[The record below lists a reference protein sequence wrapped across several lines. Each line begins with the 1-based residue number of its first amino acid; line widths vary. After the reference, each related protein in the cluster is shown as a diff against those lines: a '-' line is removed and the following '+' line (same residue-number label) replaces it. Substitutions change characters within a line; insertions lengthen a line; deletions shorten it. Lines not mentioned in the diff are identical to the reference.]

1 MSLQEAIADADYF
14 FAERAMMLVTVEIR
28 HKRLYIPML
37 CDTGSP
43 KTFICT
49 TTLEQFGLETTTVEH
64 IKIGVGQVSLRA
76 IILDENCPITYRG
89 LNILGS
95 DLLRQLLPDMVPTIV
110 SLINER
116 NKDD

>member
-14 FAERAMMLVTVEIR
+14 FAERVMMLVAVEIR
-28 HKRLYIPML
+28 NKRLYIPML

-43 KTFICT
+43 KTCICT
-49 TTLEQFGLETTTVEH
+49 STLEQFGLETTTVEH
-64 IKIGVGQVSLRA
+64 VKIGVGQVSLRA
-76 IILDENCPITYRG
+76 IILDENCPVTYRG